1 MAGSGEGDFVKYSCA
16 NRIAMIGLNRPDKLN
31 AISDEVIRQL
41 TFCFHSF
48 DRDSTADVAILHG
61 HGRAFSSGVDVQQG
75 QLRARE
81 EMERSVDPMGLGA
94 PCTELFT
101 RTVNWKP
108 VICAVHGYALG
119 LALGLALQC
128 DIVVAEEGTRFQIT
142 ETPRGLG
149 GYRHWALLKQRGSGA
164 FADEVSLSGRFFTA
178 EEAFAAGAIN
188 KVAPMGTCL
197 AVATEQAAAL
207 AKNPPLS
214 VRETVRIRRWH
225 MSLLTREV
233 AFQTEPVKL
242 HLTEDFAES
251 ARAFA
256 EKRAPSPFQGR

>member
-1 MAGSGEGDFVKYSCA
+1 MAEIGEGDLVKYSCA
-16 NRIAMIGLNRPDKLN
+16 DRIAMIGLDRPAKLN
-31 AISDEVIRQL
+31 AISDEVVRQL
-41 TFCFHSF
+41 TACFQRF
-48 DRDSTADVAILHG
+48 DQDLTADVAILHG

-75 QLRARE
+75 QLRSRE
-81 EMERSVDPMGLGA
+81 EMEHSADPMGLGA
-94 PCTELFT
+94 PCMELFT
-101 RTVNWKP
+101 RSVNWKP
-108 VICAVHGYALG
+108 VVCAVHGYALG
-119 LALGLALQC
+119 LALGLVLQC
-128 DIVVAEEGTRFQIT
+128 DIVAAEEGTRFQIT

-149 GYRHWALLKQRGSGA
+149 GYRHWALLKQRGAGA

-178 EEAFAAGAIN
+178 EEALAAGVIN
-188 KVAPMGTCL
+188 KVAPKGACI

-225 MSLLTREV
+225 MSLLTREI

-256 EKRAPSPFQGR
+256 EKRTPGPFKGR